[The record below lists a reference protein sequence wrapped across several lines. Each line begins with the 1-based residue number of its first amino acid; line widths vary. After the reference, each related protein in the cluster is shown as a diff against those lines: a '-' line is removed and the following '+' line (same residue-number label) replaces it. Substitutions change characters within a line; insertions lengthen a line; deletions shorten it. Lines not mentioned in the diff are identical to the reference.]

1 MNSAFCRWATLICEG
16 SEAAGRPLTR
26 VRDNYKRWMEEA
38 GFENVVERYFYWP
51 VGAWAEGEYY
61 KTLGAIFQH
70 NLLAALEGM
79 SLKALGMLG
88 RGEGADCN
96 ADQGGRGR
104 DYKWE
109 EPDEFFCPC
118 ELPR

>member
-1 MNSAFCRWATLICEG
+1 
-16 SEAAGRPLTR
+16 
-26 VRDNYKRWMEEA
+26 MEEA

-88 RGEGADCN
+88 WGEGADCN
-96 ADQGGRGR
+96 ADRGGRGR

-109 EPDEFFCPC
+109 EPDEFFAHVSYLGSARLTVMESSC
-118 ELPR
+118 

>member
-1 MNSAFCRWATLICEG
+1 
-16 SEAAGRPLTR
+16 
-26 VRDNYKRWMEEA
+26 MEEA

-88 RGEGADCN
+88 
-96 ADQGGRGR
+96 
-104 DYKWE
+104 WE
-109 EPDEFFCPC
+109 RERIVMLIKEVEEEITSGKEPDEFFAHVSYLGSARLTVMESSC
-118 ELPR
+118 